1 MNVQSN
7 SYTFIYA
14 SVMVLVVAAI
24 LAFTA
29 TTLQP
34 MQQENVEKEKKQNI
48 LTSVGIECSRDE
60 AVQKY
65 EEYIVSTYV
74 INSKGELVDG
84 VEAFNIKLAV
94 ENKKDIAERQL
105 PIYECNKD
113 GATYYI
119 VPVRGKGLWGP
130 IWGYIALEG
139 DYNTIYG
146 SVFDHKAE
154 TPGLGAEISTAWFQ
168 APFKGKKIF
177 DETGKLVSITIVKGG
192 ADPNSQYQVDGISG
206 GTITSKA
213 LETTLLDCLK
223 PYEQYFKS
231 KVE

>member
-14 SVMVLVVAAI
+14 SVMVLVVAAV

-34 MQQENVEKEKKQNI
+34 IQQQNVEKEKKQNI
-48 LTSVGIECSRDE
+48 LTSIGIECSRDE
-60 AVQKY
+60 AVKQY

-74 INSKGELVDG
+74 INSKGETVEG
-84 VEAFNIKLAV
+84 AEAFNIKLAI
-94 ENKKDIAERQL
+94 ENKKNIADRQL

-113 GATYYI
+113 GETYYI
-119 VPVRGKGLWGP
+119 IPVRGKGLWGP

-139 DYNTIYG
+139 DYNTIFG
-146 SVFDHKAE
+146 TVFDHKSE
-154 TPGLGAEISTAWFQ
+154 TPGLGAEIATGWFQ

-177 DETGKLVSITIVKGG
+177 DETGKLISITIVKGG
-192 ADPNSQYQVDGISG
+192 ADPNSLYQVDAISG

-213 LETTLLDCLK
+213 LETTLLNSLQ
-223 PYEQYFKS
+223 PYESFFKS
-231 KVE
+231 KIK

>member
-14 SVMVLVVAAI
+14 SVMVLIVAAA

-34 MQQENVEKEKKQNI
+34 IQQENIRKEKMQNI

-60 AVQKY
+60 AVDLYKKY
-65 EEYIVSTYV
+65 ITTSYV
-74 INSKGELVDG
+74 INSEGGIVEG
-84 VEAFNIKLAV
+84 VEAFKIKLAI
-94 ENKKDIAERQL
+94 ENKKVLAERQL

-113 GATYYI
+113 GAIYYI
-119 VPVRGKGLWGP
+119 IPVRGKGLWGP

-139 DYNTIYG
+139 DYNTIFG
-146 SVFDHKAE
+146 AVFDHKAE
-154 TPGLGAEISTAWFQ
+154 TPGLGSEISTAWFQ

-192 ADPNSQYQVDGISG
+192 ADPNSPYEVDGISG

-213 LETTLLDCLK
+213 LETTLLNSLQ
-223 PYEQYFKS
+223 PYESFFKS
-231 KVE
+231 KAE